1 MLSREAKEL
10 CLECWAL
17 AAKALFHRAL
27 MSREA
32 RYRVWDSDRNRE
44 GKPRCE
50 TDNTQDLSRI
60 IDRNATSCCE
70 KDPWFLLP
78 FLYLRTISSSSKSET
93 SLVAEELLPYC

>member
-1 MLSREAKEL
+1 M
-10 CLECWAL
+10 ECWAL

-60 IDRNATSCCE
+60 IDRNATSCCG
-70 KDPWFLLP
+70 KDPWFLL
-78 FLYLRTISSSSKSET
+78 LSYIL
-93 SLVAEELLPYC
+93 ELFPAVVNQKHL